1 MVLKDVERK
10 CNSDGSKSSG
20 PRGIWKKNELANQK
34 SWLMWRCHAGNGG
47 WWDEL
52 HLPMVVEDLTA
63 TPEMKPFLYVFL
75 SISQCSKEEAED
87 PARSQDYPVR
97 PHGRSSCPPKSP
109 GYVFE
114 HLSLP
119 LPSSVRGGAEDI
131 TRGFHRAHTAEGKA
145 HPEVQG

>member
-1 MVLKDVERK
+1 
-10 CNSDGSKSSG
+10 
-20 PRGIWKKNELANQK
+20 
-34 SWLMWRCHAGNGG
+34 MWRCHAGNGG

-97 PHGRSSCPPKSP
+97 PLMA
-109 GYVFE
+109 E
-114 HLSLP
+114 AAA
-119 LPSSVRGGAEDI
+119 LPS
-131 TRGFHRAHTAEGKA
+131 
-145 HPEVQG
+145 PQGMYLNICLYPYPQV